1 MGGKMVYTM
10 TLANSIIGVGVLAM
24 PFCFQKCGII
34 LAICLLALSNY
45 MTRLCC
51 YYLLKSS
58 AICRR
63 RSMEIIAFSIFGSS
77 GKLMVELCIIG
88 YLLGTCITYFVVVGD
103 LGPQIIAKMFDL
115 HQTHTLRSYVM
126 IFVTISC
133 IIPLGL
139 LRNVDSL
146 AAVCTASIGFYFCLV
161 MKIMAE
167 STERISTGDWTDNVD
182 YWNWSGVLQCLP
194 IFSMALSC
202 QMQLFEVF
210 ENVSNIS
217 LDKMNDYVK
226 SATNICTFVY
236 ILVGFFG
243 YVAFSTKPFSGN
255 ILLNLSPS
263 LASDA
268 IKVGFVL
275 SVACSFPLIIFPC
288 RASLN
293 SLLYRRGHADV
304 AHYIPE
310 HRFKLI
316 TISLVSLALVVG
328 ILIPSIELVIGFI
341 GSTIG
346 VAICIMFPAS
356 CFIKV
361 CQKNSTEK
369 LLAQSLLIFG
379 FILMVLGT
387 YANLNAIDEK
397 NSGSFEETDNIVKH
411 IDDSIEQPAMNL
423 SKQVENILLSHDVT
437 PSKLELTLKKL
448 PDEIEPFPKVPE
460 PNPVES
466 KYHENPVEELKLIE
480 HPDPKED
487 LSAPKAVEVKLI
499 PLDADNGNQP
509 IAKSEDSKKSNDINK
524 EAIQKEEQ
532 EIEIEKKEQIA
543 DDSNSELKRLEE
555 TKKLLQEVKEMKD
568 VLEKQNQE
576 TQQLVLQKFDEIVD
590 KVEKIEKV
598 QEEDNKKHEEEK
610 AEKKLLGE
618 QKAEEETVVQAV
630 PLDKI
635 NVEDQKDKTASNIQP
650 PNEVTN
656 QTMNGPIISMLINK
670 HANPVNLI
678 PNNSRESNP
687 KQGSK
692 EDVVEHAAIQR
703 DLLNVHEA
711 DQSAIIADDEISS
724 AELLRQK
731 RSVEFDEDCLKP
743 VLNDESISLV
753 SENRKVLPDTE
764 NLIGTPETWVNQ
776 SNGSQVSPN
785 ALPPYE

>member
-1 MGGKMVYTM
+1 MVYTM
-10 TLANSIIGVGVLAM
+10 TLANSIIGVGILAM

-45 MTRLCC
+45 ITRLCC

-63 RSMEIIAFSIFGSS
+63 RSMEVIAFSIFGSS

-115 HQTHTLRSYVM
+115 HQTNTLRSYVM
-126 IFVTISC
+126 IFVTIAC

-167 STERISTGDWTDNVD
+167 STERISSGDWTDNVD
-182 YWNWSGVLQCLP
+182 YWNWSGMLQCLP

-210 ENVSNIS
+210 DNVSNMS
-217 LDKMNDYVK
+217 LDKINEYVK
-226 SATNICTFVY
+226 AATNICTFVY

-243 YVAFSTKPFSGN
+243 YVAFSMKPFSGN

-268 IKVGFVL
+268 IKIGFVL
-275 SVACSFPLIIFPC
+275 SVAFSFPLIIFPC
-288 RASLN
+288 RVSLY

-316 TISLVSLALVVG
+316 TISLVSLALLVG
-328 ILIPSIELVIGFI
+328 LLVPSIELIIGFI

-369 LLAQSLLIFG
+369 LLAQFLLIFG
-379 FILMVLGT
+379 FVLMVLGT

-397 NSGSFEETDNIVKH
+397 NSGSFEETDH
-411 IDDSIEQPAMNL
+411 ILNHVNNPIEQPAMNL
-423 SKQVENILLSHDVT
+423 SKQIENVLQLHDVT
-437 PSKLELTLKKL
+437 PSNLESDLKRL
-448 PDEIEPFPKVPE
+448 PDTIESLPKEPE
-460 PNPVES
+460 PIAADG
-466 KYHENPVEELKLIE
+466 KYHESPVEGLKLI
-480 HPDPKED
+480 DDTKKD
-487 LSAPKAVEVKLI
+487 VAAAIEVKLI
-499 PLDADNGNQP
+499 PLDVASNDQP
-509 IAKSEDSKKSNDINK
+509 VVKAEDSKKSNDINK

-532 EIEIEKKEQIA
+532 EIAIEKKEKVA

-555 TKKLLQEVKEMKD
+555 TKKLLQEVKEII

-576 TQQLVLQKFDEIVD
+576 KQQLVLQKFDEIVD

-598 QEEDNKKHEEEK
+598 QEEDSKKHEEEK
-610 AEKKLLGE
+610 AEKKTFG
-618 QKAEEETVVQAV
+618 
-630 PLDKI
+630 
-635 NVEDQKDKTASNIQP
+635 
-650 PNEVTN
+650 
-656 QTMNGPIISMLINK
+656 
-670 HANPVNLI
+670 
-678 PNNSRESNP
+678 
-687 KQGSK
+687 
-692 EDVVEHAAIQR
+692 
-703 DLLNVHEA
+703 
-711 DQSAIIADDEISS
+711 
-724 AELLRQK
+724 
-731 RSVEFDEDCLKP
+731 
-743 VLNDESISLV
+743 
-753 SENRKVLPDTE
+753 
-764 NLIGTPETWVNQ
+764 
-776 SNGSQVSPN
+776 
-785 ALPPYE
+785 